1 MRDVAARTRV
11 QHEAVAAVRA
21 RIVDVAARYRSHV
34 LLELDPCWVREGT
47 PLNDVVLA
55 IIEATMALAY
65 EGGGRG
71 TTVTLRIS
79 ACEIHISDDR
89 TGSAVEL
96 RLPEV
101 VRNTR

>member
-1 MRDVAARTRV
+1 M
-11 QHEAVAAVRA
+11 RA

-34 LLELDPCWVREGT
+34 LLELDPCWVRDGA

-65 EGGGRG
+65 ELGGRG
-71 TTVTLRIS
+71 TTVTLRLS
-79 ACEIHISDDR
+79 SCEIHRSDAR
-89 TGSAVEL
+89 TGSVVEL

-101 VRNTR
+101 VRTSR